1 MKGERQGS
9 ATLRVVYEF
18 PDINDVI
25 VKEFNGA
32 ARVSKLSVSTTT
44 FASSIEKVSHR
55 KPPPPVAMPYED
67 HSFWMIR
74 FWCDKCGKE
83 LPYSSAVHEECTIPW
98 RQEQARFARSEGW
111 VIFGEEHA
119 SYRPLSAWCVHCVE
133 RLGFS
138 HPHEAT
144 MI

>member
-1 MKGERQGS
+1 M
-9 ATLRVVYEF
+9 
-18 PDINDVI
+18 
-25 VKEFNGA
+25 
-32 ARVSKLSVSTTT
+32 TTEPELT
-44 FASSIEKVSHR
+44 DD
-55 KPPPPVAMPYED
+55 PYED

-98 RQEQARFARSEGW
+98 YQEQARFARSEGW

-119 SYRPLSAWCVHCVE
+119 SYKPLSAWCVHCVE

-138 HPHEAT
+138 HPQEGHNDLTWTPQHER
-144 MI
+144 